1 MKKLFKNEQGFTLV
15 EMLLV
20 MLVITVL
27 LLIMLPNVTKNS
39 GLIGDKGCDALVK
52 MVEAQMQAY
61 RLEND
66 REPSDLQDLNT
77 PDYLEDKFA
86 EDDVLYCPN
95 DKVIALSA
103 NGVVEAVD
111 APETP

>member
-1 MKKLFKNEQGFTLV
+1 MKKILKNEQGFTLV

-52 MVEAQMQAY
+52 MVEAQIQAY

-66 REPSDLQDLNT
+66 RAPANIQDLNT
-77 PDYLEDKFA
+77 PDYLGDKFA
-86 EDDVLYCPN
+86 DDDVLYCPN
-95 DKVIALSA
+95 DKVITFTGK
-103 NGVVEAVD
+103 GVQAVD
-111 APETP
+111 APATP